1 MLVIVPF
8 GIDVSFAIVRL
19 ISVFYEMAVRLTGDP
34 RRVHFAFTRTGTA
47 RSAALPADFDR
58 VVAFDPA
65 APSASDV
72 KRLADYIRANGI
84 TSVFGLDL
92 HVDAPYLSALRRV
105 GVRRVISYY
114 GAPMSSINSGPRLAL
129 KRLELA
135 LFRRSKPELVV
146 FESEAMR
153 SSGVRGRG
161 LAHASTAVV
170 HTGVDASVFRPAAG
184 PADTVY
190 ARFGIPSGR
199 RVVVYMGHLHERK
212 GVHVLMQ
219 AAGHVVRSMQ
229 RSDIH
234 FLFLGDREGEA
245 SRFSSNVADA
255 RGHVTFGGYQ
265 ADVPALLA
273 GCYIGCIPSS
283 GWDSFPMSSLE
294 MQACGLPVVVSDL
307 QGVPETML
315 QGETGIVV
323 PAGDS
328 LQLASAIVSLVD
340 DPTRRERMR
349 AAARRRIENSLTR
362 QHQVEN
368 LVRVVGAAIGD

>member
-1 MLVIVPF
+1 MLIVVPF

-19 ISVFYEMAVRLTGDP
+19 ISVFYEMAARLTGDP
-34 RRVHFAFTRTGTA
+34 MRVHFAFTRTGTA
-47 RSAALPADFDR
+47 RSSGLPPDFDR
-58 VVAFDPA
+58 VVQFDPA
-65 APSASDV
+65 APTAPDV
-72 KRLADYIRANGI
+72 ERLADYIRANVI
-84 TSVFGLDL
+84 TSLFGLDL
-92 HVDAPYLSALRRV
+92 RVDAPYLSALRRA
-105 GVRRVISYY
+105 GIRRVISYY

-135 LFRRSKPELVV
+135 VFGRSRPELVI

-153 SSGVRGRG
+153 ASGVRGRG
-161 LAHASTAVV
+161 LSRSSTAVV
-170 HTGVDASVFRPAAG
+170 HTGVDATVFRPGAG
-184 PADTVY
+184 SADVVY
-190 ARFGIPSGR
+190 SRFDIPTDR
-199 RVVVYMGHLHERK
+199 RIVVYMGHLHERK

-219 AAGHVVRSMQ
+219 AAGHIVRSMQ
-229 RSDIH
+229 RSDVH

-245 SRFSSNVADA
+245 QRFAPDVADA
-255 RGHVTFGGYQ
+255 RGCVTFGGYQ
-265 ADVPALLA
+265 PDVPALLA

-315 QGETGIVV
+315 QGETGIIV

-340 DPTRRERMR
+340 DPARRERKR
-349 AAARRRIENSLTR
+349 GPARIRIENSLTR

-368 LVRVVGAAIGD
+368 LVRVVGALGVG